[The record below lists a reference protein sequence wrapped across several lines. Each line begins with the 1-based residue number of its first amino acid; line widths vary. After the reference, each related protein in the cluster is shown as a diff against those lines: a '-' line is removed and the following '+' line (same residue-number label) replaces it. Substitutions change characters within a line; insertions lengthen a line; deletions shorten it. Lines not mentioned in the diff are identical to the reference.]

1 VVLVG
6 ILAVQLGQC
15 AFHRESQPP
24 SLVHPPLGAAVRHV
38 AVHRPS
44 CLPRRRMFWSIK
56 PIIRLAADAAVRHV
70 AAESAFLPA
79 TATNAMD
86 HQKQT
91 LAWWAVS
98 WL

>member
-1 VVLVG
+1 
-6 ILAVQLGQC
+6 
-15 AFHRESQPP
+15 
-24 SLVHPPLGAAVRHV
+24 
-38 AVHRPS
+38 
-44 CLPRRRMFWSIK
+44 MFWSIK